1 MVNQSSHQNGH
12 DNNVKTKHQ
21 PGFTEIHN
29 GQPISKERSMLAE
42 LDPNPSMKATAPMDA
57 ISNPPVLEEL
67 KRREVE
73 SVSPS
78 ERRLDSTLLDELKEL
93 LADPFV
99 RCISVA
105 KTGGE
110 QEQTEECKE
119 EEDGDAEVWEYGTD
133 DFRLHSAVFNGTVRS
148 RAPLLVRPRTAR
160 QVSRCVLV
168 LIRRDDSG

>member
-1 MVNQSSHQNGH
+1 MVNQTSHQNGH
-12 DNNVKTKHQ
+12 GNNVKAKQ
-21 PGFTEIHN
+21 PAGFTEMHD
-29 GQPISKERSMLAE
+29 GQPIHKERSMFAE

-78 ERRLDSTLLDELKEL
+78 ERRLESSLLNELKDS

-99 RCISVA
+99 KCISA
-105 KTGGE
+105 ADIKDE
-110 QEQTEECKE
+110 QSPTEECKE
-119 EEDGDAEVWEYGTD
+119 EEDGEAEVWEYGTE
-133 DFRLHSAVFNGTVRS
+133 DFRLHTAVFNGTVRS

-160 QVSRCVLV
+160 QVSRYVLSSYCANDYV
-168 LIRRDDSG
+168 